1 LQSVFP
7 DSSRFLLDPN
17 KPSAIKSRRIHHM
30 SSAEAQLT
38 FVRSARKQ
46 SGAGRKFIIG
56 GNWKCATDSAKVN
69 EITEMLNGIKVI
81 PPTVEVFV
89 APPNPFLGL
98 LARNLRDDIA
108 VSSQD
113 CGEYHIEE

>member
-1 LQSVFP
+1 
-7 DSSRFLLDPN
+7 
-17 KPSAIKSRRIHHM
+17 M

-69 EITEMLNGIKVI
+69 EITEMLNGGIKVI